1 MISVL
6 LILSKGCLS
15 RSIEGQGGEGLYQGR
30 IIDSHAHFSAG
41 RIDIDWLISI
51 LDRAQVSQVVLFAG
65 KKDLQAAY
73 QKYPDRIIPFLSPYG
88 IYRRSGQMKIPQ
100 RSLPEIKKSL
110 GSGFFRGYGE
120 VLLRLHPLKFI
131 APDGVNIP
139 ADDPVMLKIYDSAAE
154 HGLPVNLHV
163 DAPYSK
169 ELGKALGHN
178 RKTKIIWAHCG
189 YADASLIRSM
199 FEKHPNLF
207 ADISV
212 LADPYKKHS
221 VDMTGSDGTLK
232 QEWKNLFE
240 DFSHRLMLGSDMGK
254 SKDRYMMTPKIMRH
268 YRRLLFQ
275 LSQESAEDIAYKTIL
290 GLIRHD
296 E

>member
-6 LILSKGCLS
+6 LILSNGCLS
-15 RSIEGQGGEGLYQGR
+15 RSIEEQGGEGLYQGR
-30 IIDSHAHFSAG
+30 IIDSHAHYSAG
-41 RIDIDWLISI
+41 RID
-51 LDRAQVSQVVLFAG
+51 
-65 KKDLQAAY
+65 
-73 QKYPDRIIPFLSPYG
+73 
-88 IYRRSGQMKIPQ
+88 
-100 RSLPEIKKSL
+100 
-110 GSGFFRGYGE
+110 
-120 VLLRLHPLKFI
+120 I

-139 ADDPVMLKIYDSAAE
+139 ADDPVMLQIYDSAAE

-290 GLIRHD
+290 GLIRQD